1 MYLNNDVQQWWYF
14 LISGLF
20 ILSTIGP
27 SLLAIR
33 SWSYLNGDEWWQ
45 CLRLCYYLRFVLA
58 AFFAIKVYWL
68 PAFWFWYSKNNDS
81 QRCWYLRAVFAV
93 FAVVFITGSFLLGL
107 WTRYWMTDDIWQ
119 PCWNVRPTAT
129 MPFTIWP
136 FFYPFCGLYSTN
148 DGYQQEQLWRYLKLM
163 LVVLC
168 HLYVI
173 EMVLLASWYWFHV
186 NDKDQQLLYW
196 SESVV
201 AILLALGSFL

>member
-1 MYLNNDVQQWWYF
+1 
-14 LISGLF
+14 
-20 ILSTIGP
+20 
-27 SLLAIR
+27 
-33 SWSYLNGDEWWQ
+33 
-45 CLRLCYYLRFVLA
+45 
-58 AFFAIKVYWL
+58 
-68 PAFWFWYSKNNDS
+68 
-81 QRCWYLRAVFAV
+81 
-93 FAVVFITGSFLLGL
+93 
-107 WTRYWMTDDIWQ
+107 MTDDNWQ

-186 NDKDQQLLYW
+186 NDKDQQPLYG

-201 AILLALGSFL
+201 AILLALGSFLLPLWTQYYMSDGYQQNMDDGNQQMRYYLRCTITVLSWLLSFSPAIWCWLYMDVDNQQLRFYLGPSIGVLPIRLTGFL